1 MTSGVLLFLG
11 PDRPRKLQRIQEIE
25 RSLRVSPFDRHHLD
39 ATVIPSA
46 ALTALCRQRPAA
58 SPLRL
63 VVVDHAEHL
72 RADAIDALH
81 EHAEAI
87 AATACV
93 ILLADEAL
101 SARHA
106 LAHASGIRTEQFP
119 GRDTPAVKPFALIE
133 ALGSRDAA
141 AALASVAD
149 ALQAGKDPVELFGL
163 MAWQL
168 QRWVLVKRLVEQ
180 GYRTDQIVALA
191 GLRDWQVPR
200 IRSEVAGRSLASL
213 DALLERCWELE
224 AEAKTGR
231 IPPLLAI
238 EELVVRV
245 CVPDREDVTSRLPR
259 G

>member
-11 PDRPRKLQRIQEIE
+11 PDRPRKLQRVQEIE
-25 RSLRVSPFDRHHLD
+25 RSLCVSPFDRHHLD
-39 ATVIPSA
+39 AAVIPSA
-46 ALTALCRQRPAA
+46 ALAALCRQQPAA
-58 SPLRL
+58 SARRL
-63 VVVDHAEHL
+63 VVVDHAERL
-72 RADAIDALH
+72 RADAVDALH
-81 EHAEAI
+81 EHADAI

-93 ILLADEAL
+93 ILLTEESL

-106 LAHASGIRTEQFP
+106 LARATGLRTEQFP

-133 ALGSRDAA
+133 AMGSRDTA

-149 ALQAGKDPVELFGL
+149 QLQAGKDPVELFGL
-163 MAWQL
+163 LAWQL
-168 QRWVLVKRLVEQ
+168 QRWVLVKRLMEQ

-191 GLRDWQVPR
+191 GMRDWQVQR
-200 IRSEVAGRSLASL
+200 IRSEVAGRPLALL

-245 CVPDREDVTSRLPR
+245 CAPENEDATSRLPR